1 MPVST
6 SVLVARSQFNII
18 SVRRLTGKLAVHT
31 ELSLRQPA
39 ADPDDTPNKAENDNY
54 SDQYAENVP
63 RNNAPSAN
71 IIVVEEVI
79 DIETLCRG
87 REVGQAEVKSEDEDQ
102 PHDMNPRRRVCSRDK
117 YFEKSE

>member
-1 MPVST
+1 MPVS
-6 SVLVARSQFNII
+6 SGILVARSQLNII
-18 SVRRLTGKLAVHT
+18 RVRGLTGKLAVHT
-31 ELSLRQPA
+31 ELRLRQPA
-39 ADPDDTPNKAENDNY
+39 ADPDDTPNKAEDDNN
-54 SDQYAENVP
+54 SDQYTENIP

-79 DIETLCRG
+79 DIETLGRS

-102 PHDMNPRRRVCSRDK
+102 PDNMNPRRRVCSRNK